1 MGRYEHHFSYNS
13 NLQIFLLYIYLHIK
27 VETFVSFFPIISG
40 DRDKAPGQ
48 RECDYS
54 IDNINKCIRDIEQ
67 ASLAAVGQTLP
78 CRDDISMEV
87 SSNPPSSVSCVRG
100 KRNLMRSVVFLLRL
114 LL

>member
-1 MGRYEHHFSYNS
+1 MY
-13 NLQIFLLYIYLHIK
+13 
-27 VETFVSFFPIISG
+27 VFPNIS
-40 DRDKAPGQ
+40 DARDKAPGQ

-87 SSNPPSSVSCVRG
+87 SSSTPSALSCLERKNIMG
-100 KRNLMRSVVFLLRL
+100 SVVFLS
-114 LL
+114 